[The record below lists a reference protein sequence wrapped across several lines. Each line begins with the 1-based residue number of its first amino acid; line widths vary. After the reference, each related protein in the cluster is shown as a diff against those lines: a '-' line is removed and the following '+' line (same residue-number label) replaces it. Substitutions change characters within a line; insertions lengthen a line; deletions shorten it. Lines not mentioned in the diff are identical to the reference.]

1 MTEVKNLDWKK
12 IAVTLPLLALGLPA
26 VAGAEGVLSQA
37 AGVSYRTGSDT
48 QKESYSGYDM
58 AVQGSTLA
66 LDLKG
71 NAAGGQGWSVENL
84 DPAMLHL
91 DSQTVTKLSEEQ
103 PDVVV
108 TRLHFTAMKSGKTA
122 FQLKQKGNDTAHDLE
137 AHVMIDQK
145 KQITSVSIPRPGTPE
160 ETDAAGL
167 KFPDPARLDP
177 FKETHEGHLIKNS
190 FTGEAYSDD
199 VVILHL
205 AMGMT
210 QKDVEKL
217 AKKMDCSVQYY
228 MPILSMAAL
237 KLDKPVKDSK
247 EMQQVLN
254 KLNGT
259 TGVLMADV
267 NRIIQLD

>member
-1 MTEVKNLDWKK
+1 M
-12 IAVTLPLLALGLPA
+12 
-26 VAGAEGVLSQA
+26 
-37 AGVSYRTGSDT
+37 
-48 QKESYSGYDM
+48 
-58 AVQGSTLA
+58 
-66 LDLKG
+66 
-71 NAAGGQGWSVENL
+71 
-84 DPAMLHL
+84 
-91 DSQTVTKLSEEQ
+91 
-103 PDVVV
+103 
-108 TRLHFTAMKSGKTA
+108 
-122 FQLKQKGNDTAHDLE
+122 
-137 AHVMIDQK
+137 
-145 KQITSVSIPRPGTPE
+145 
-160 ETDAAGL
+160 
-167 KFPDPARLDP
+167 
-177 FKETHEGHLIKNS
+177 
-190 FTGEAYSDD
+190 
-199 VVILHL
+199 VILHL